1 MPESWITF
9 VVAVVVMALALA
21 VAYQRSGSGANDS
34 VRWIWIASGTL
45 VMCGIAIATWIA
57 LLADTSWF
65 WIPINLIILIS
76 IIAMLTAGFR
86 FNRAYLVNTAFI
98 LFGVTVMTRYFEFG
112 FGLFDQGLAFIVTG
126 VLLLGIGFGLERLRR
141 GMIRDMHERVSA
153 P

>member
-1 MPESWITF
+1 MI
-9 VVAVVVMALALA
+9 
-21 VAYQRSGSGANDS
+21 
-34 VRWIWIASGTL
+34 
-45 VMCGIAIATWIA
+45 CGIAITTWIA
-57 LLADTSWF
+57 LFANLTWF
-65 WIPINLIILIS
+65 WIPVNLIILIG

-112 FGLFDQGLAFIVTG
+112 FGLLDQGLAFIVTG

-141 GMIRDMHERVSA
+141 GMIRDMRERVSA